1 MKFNFTLILAIVGLV
16 GIASCARDYTT
27 PVFSSKTVGHKMVA
41 ILPYQMVYTGRID
54 EKLTP
59 DDIRKINEAEAQAFQ
74 RALHNQLLRESGASK
89 KDIKIEFQTPERT
102 NKILVDSGIAL
113 VDAWKETPERLAKI
127 LGVHAIV
134 YTRVEK
140 EKFLTDLESFG
151 LEIAGDILD
160 KIKLPEGVTI
170 PVGADPDFYNRTYR
184 IKIDCQLLN
193 AADASL
199 LWKLPMD
206 TDIDWNSR
214 ANDVIEQ
221 SARYCAKKFPYRNRS
236 YYHQ

>member
-1 MKFNFTLILAIVGLV
+1 MKRTLYLTLFLAVAGLLY
-16 GIASCARDYTT
+16 ACAKSYTT
-27 PVFSSKTVGHKMVA
+27 PVFSSKSIGHKLVA
-41 ILPYQMVYTGRID
+41 ILPYQMVYTGKEHKD
-54 EKLTP
+54 LSPTEVN
-59 DDIRKINEAEAQAFQ
+59 KINEAEAQAFQ
-74 RALHNQLLRESGASK
+74 RALHNWLLRESGADK

-102 NKILVDSGIAL
+102 NRILQDSGIAL

-127 LGVHAIV
+127 LGVQSIV
-134 YTRVEK
+134 YTRCEK

-160 KIKLPEGVTI
+160 KIKLPDGI
-170 PVGADPDFYNRTYR
+170 SLPPGADPNNYNRTYR

-199 LWKLPMD
+199 LWKLPLD
-206 TDIDWNSR
+206 TEIDWNSR

-221 SARYCAKKFPYRNRS
+221 AGRMCAKKFPYRNRS

>member
-1 MKFNFTLILAIVGLV
+1 MKRTYTLILLVGVIL

-27 PVFSSKTVGHKMVA
+27 PVFSSKTVGHKKVA
-41 ILPYQMVYTGRID
+41 ILPYQMVYTGRQD
-54 EKLTP
+54 ADLSPEE
-59 DDIRKINEAEAQAFQ
+59 IRKINEAESQAFQ
-74 RALHNQLLRESGASK
+74 RALHNQLLRESGSDK

-102 NKILVDSGIAL
+102 NRILQDSGITL
-113 VDAWKETPERLAKI
+113 VDAWKQTPEKLAAL
-127 LGVHAIV
+127 LGVHAII

-160 KIKLPEGVTI
+160 KLKLPDGITL
-170 PVGADPDFYNRTYR
+170 PVGADPSRYNRTYR

-193 AADASL
+193 GVDASL
-199 LWKLPMD
+199 LWKLPLD
-206 TDIDWNSR
+206 TEIDWNSR

-221 SARYCAKKFPYRNRS
+221 SARMCAKRFPYRNRS
-236 YYHQ
+236 YYH

>member
-1 MKFNFTLILAIVGLV
+1 MKRTYTFLLVVAVIL

-27 PVFSSKTVGHKMVA
+27 PVFSSKTVGHKKVA
-41 ILPYQMVYTGRID
+41 ILPYQMVYTGRQD
-54 EKLTP
+54 ADLSPGE
-59 DDIRKINEAEAQAFQ
+59 IRKINEAESQAFQ
-74 RALHNQLLRESGASK
+74 RALHNQILRESGAEK

-102 NKILVDSGIAL
+102 NKILQDSGIAL
-113 VDAWKETPERLAKI
+113 VDAWKQTPERLAAI
-127 LGVHAIV
+127 LGVHSII

-160 KIKLPEGVTI
+160 KIKLPDGMSL
-170 PVGADPDFYNRTYR
+170 PPGADPKMYNRTYK

-193 AADASL
+193 GVDASL
-199 LWKLPMD
+199 LWKLPLD
-206 TDIDWNSR
+206 IEIDWNSR

-221 SARYCAKKFPYRNRS
+221 SARMCAKRFPYRNRS
-236 YYHQ
+236 YYH